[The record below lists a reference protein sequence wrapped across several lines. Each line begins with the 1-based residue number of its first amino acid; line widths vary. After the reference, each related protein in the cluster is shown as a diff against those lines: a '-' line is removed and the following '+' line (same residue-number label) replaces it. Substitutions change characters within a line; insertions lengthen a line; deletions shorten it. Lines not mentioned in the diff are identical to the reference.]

1 MSNPQLP
8 VGPNDSASLIYS
20 DSIFETGQISLNG
33 SINGNAINILST
45 SDNALTVNGSIS
57 ITSNIFLGMTKKWKM
72 ETDILGVFKMYQLN
86 NLGTSYI
93 LMSKLSFGNQ

>member
-45 SDNALTVNGSIS
+45 SDNALTIDVSIS
-57 ITSNIFLGMTKKWKM
+57 VSSNIFLGMTKRWKM
-72 ETDILGVFKMYQLN
+72 ETDILDNFKMYQLN

-93 LMSKLSFGNQ
+93 LMSKLSFHS